1 MNETKKIG
9 IGTISLII
17 FILGIIFDIQIRKSI
32 GLGDRV
38 LNFFDIKT
46 WSNGNEGVHYT
57 IFYSLILFVIS
68 AVVGFKYKND
78 FGAKFGRR
86 FSLCMIVFIG
96 IVCPLLMI
104 NIR

>member
-1 MNETKKIG
+1 MNETRKIG
-9 IGTISLII
+9 IGTISFII
-17 FILGIIFDIQIRKSI
+17 FLLGIIFDIQIRKSI
-32 GLGDRV
+32 GIGDRV
-38 LNFFDIKT
+38 LSFFDIKT
-46 WSNGNEGVHYT
+46 WSNGNQGIHYT

-68 AVVGFKYKND
+68 VAVGFKFKND
-78 FGAKFGRR
+78 FGAKTGRR